1 MTRQKPDGFRSRAR
15 LLPPCRCLRTACFYG
30 LLMLPAVRAAAAPGD
45 LADLSIEELMNETV
59 TSVSKKAQNLF
70 DTAAAISVLS
80 NEDLRRSGATSVADA
95 LRTVPGLDV
104 ATINAGEWAISSRG
118 FNNQYANKLL
128 VLIDGRAVYTPLF
141 AGVSWDLQQPMMED
155 LDRIEVIRGPGA
167 TVWGANAVNGV
178 ISMVS
183 REARQTQGTLIYG
196 GGGDVSTA
204 MSGARHGG
212 RIGDNTYYRIFGS
225 YRRNDD
231 FPLPGGEPAQ
241 DRWQS
246 GHGGFRVDH
255 DSGPDTRLTWQADA
269 TSSALE
275 DGASNAYNLNTLGRW
290 TQQLSGGS
298 RVELQAYYDRTH
310 RYETRRS
317 ISTLDTTDLSFQ
329 HNVAV
334 DPRNDLVWGLGY
346 RHVGSRLGQITPLT
360 RVEDGNSQLQL
371 FSAFAQNEFT
381 LLPHKLMLTAGVKLE
396 HNEFTGAEIQ
406 PSIRGVFKPTE
417 RQTLWSAVSRAVRTP
432 DMLEAR
438 NTFAIAY
445 GAPFTG
451 PDGGLY
457 LPTLVGNRGV
467 RSEQLWAYELGYRI
481 QPDRRVSIDIAAFYN
496 DYSEL
501 ISFGNVQDLIPGDPV
516 GIAEIPWSNVLEGET
531 HGGEIT
537 LAVSPIPSWRLT
549 ANYSLLL
556 TRLQGSSAEDR
567 ETREQ
572 SAPRNKASLRSSLD
586 LGRQVGIDAQLR
598 YVDAIQAAPAYLT
611 ADLRLSYR
619 PSKLLEF
626 SLVGQNL
633 LDRSHLE
640 QAPIAYSIQSEVP
653 RGVYGKLVWH
663 FQ

>member
-1 MTRQKPDGFRSRAR
+1 MSTAQ
-15 LLPPCRCLRTACFYG
+15 LVVQHLPY
-30 LLMLPAVRAAAAPGD
+30 
-45 LADLSIEELMNETV
+45 
-59 TSVSKKAQNLF
+59 
-70 DTAAAISVLS
+70 
-80 NEDLRRSGATSVADA
+80 LRRYARALTGSQVAGDAYVAAT
-95 LRTVPGLDV
+95 LET
-104 ATINAGEWAISSRG
+104 
-118 FNNQYANKLL
+118 L
-128 VLIDGRAVYTPLF
+128 V
-141 AGVSWDLQQPMMED
+141 
-155 LDRIEVIRGPGA
+155 
-167 TVWGANAVNGV
+167 N
-178 ISMVS
+178 
-183 REARQTQGTLIYG
+183 
-196 GGGDVSTA
+196 
-204 MSGARHGG
+204 
-212 RIGDNTYYRIFGS
+212 
-225 YRRNDD
+225 
-231 FPLPGGEPAQ
+231 EP
-241 DRWQS
+241 
-246 GHGGFRVDH
+246 
-255 DSGPDTRLTWQADA
+255 
-269 TSSALE
+269 E
-275 DGASNAYNLNTLGRW
+275 TLGRSTNVKADLFRVFTRIW
-290 TQQLSGGS
+290 NSLSVNGHS
-298 RVELQAYYDRTH
+298 DQVQH
-310 RYETRRS
+310 
-317 ISTLDTTDLSFQ
+317 DLPAE
-329 HNVAV
+329 V
-334 DPRNDLVWGLGY
+334 
-346 RHVGSRLGQITPLT
+346 RLGQITPLT
-360 RVEDGNSQLQL
+360 RVEDGNSELQL

-381 LLPHKLMLTAGVKLE
+381 LLPHKLMLTAGLKLE

-417 RQTLWSAVSRAVRTP
+417 QQTLWSAVSRAVRTP

-438 NTFAIAY
+438 NTFAVAY

-501 ISFGNVQDLIPGDPV
+501 ISFGDVQDLIPGDPV

-537 LAVSPIPSWRLT
+537 LAVSPIPWWRLT

-572 SAPRNKASLRSSLD
+572 SAPRNKANLRSSLD

-619 PSKLLEF
+619 PSELLEF